1 MAPTAAHVRQTRVPS
16 PISGRSHAYSALA
29 ATQGQA
35 RSGAGR
41 RPARVPADTRTAA
54 ARPGRGAVVPHPR
67 LSPALRRR
75 AVITYGPARGSDQP
89 HRRRGRRASPDGRAA
104 SARAASAW
112 AASARAGSAWA
123 ASAWAARP
131 ARRSPGPAAIPRPA
145 SAGGRQLARPV
156 RPGAGRDP
164 GRIPAAPADDDLDH
178 RADPGPDSAAGP
190 DARGWPAAPATP
202 GGGVPARVRGDR
214 DDRGGQL
221 RGPGPGPGRPAGA
234 HPAAPRPAR
243 SPAPHTPL
251 AVHRRGGRLGSVEAA
266 ARKQAGPR
274 LAGPHRGAGQPLSP
288 RCGCAGRR
296 GSACTCGPTRRGT
309 GRCGRPG

>member
-67 LSPALRRR
+67 LGPALRRR
-75 AVITYGPARGSDQP
+75 AVITYGPARGPDQP
-89 HRRRGRRASPDGRAA
+89 HRRPAGEPDPRAGQPVPGR
-104 SARAASAW
+104 SAW
-112 AASARAGSAWA
+112 PGWRQTSPAITRPRRHPPAGF
-123 ASAWAARP
+123 
-131 ARRSPGPAAIPRPA
+131 PR
-145 SAGGRQLARPV
+145 GWQLARPV
-156 RPGAGRDP
+156 RPSAGRDP

-221 RGPGPGPGRPAGA
+221 RVPGPGPGRPAGA

-251 AVHRRGGRLGSVEAA
+251 AVHRRGGRLGSVAA
-266 ARKQAGPR
+266 APRKQAGPW
-274 LAGPHRGAGQPLSP
+274 LAGPHGGAGQPLSP